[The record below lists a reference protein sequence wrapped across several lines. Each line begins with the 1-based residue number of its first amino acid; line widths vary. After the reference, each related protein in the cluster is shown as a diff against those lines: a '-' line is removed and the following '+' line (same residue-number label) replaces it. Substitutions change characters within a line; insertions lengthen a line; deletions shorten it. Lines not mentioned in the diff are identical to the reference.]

1 VESPPLA
8 LPHGAFVTLHRQ
20 GELRGCI
27 GRVRSLDP
35 LYATVQEMAVAAAF
49 QDPRF
54 KPVARDEFS
63 LLEIEISVLSPPETI
78 ADPTQIEVGKHGLI
92 ISSGPYSG
100 LLLPQV
106 ATEWGWDA
114 ETFLNHTCLKA
125 GLPENYWRQTQV
137 KIEAFTAQVFSEISE
152 ETKPASQTS

>member
-1 VESPPLA
+1 
-8 LPHGAFVTLHRQ
+8 
-20 GELRGCI
+20 
-27 GRVRSLDP
+27 
-35 LYATVQEMAVAAAF
+35 
-49 QDPRF
+49 
-54 KPVARDEFS
+54 
-63 LLEIEISVLSPPETI
+63 
-78 ADPTQIEVGKHGLI
+78 
-92 ISSGPYSG
+92 
-100 LLLPQV
+100 V